1 MSPWSFALR
10 NVTRNLRR
18 SVLTGCVVTFGFCA
32 FALAG
37 GFMAQSL
44 EGLRDGTIRGG
55 IGHLQFA
62 AVAAFDD
69 GAAAAPGA
77 GLAGGREI
85 AAILAS
91 DPAVAEVLP
100 RIEFAGLVTT
110 GERSVPFLGTGL
122 DPGPEARAMD
132 APRLVV
138 EGAWLGGRSDRA
150 VILGTGLAAALT
162 VRVGGVVTLMT
173 TTPDGTLN
181 AVDATVAGLARIP
194 FRELNDR
201 YLATSLD
208 LAAELLSNRDGA
220 SKIVV
225 VLTDGAR
232 APAALSRLLGT
243 LEARGHPIAGRT
255 WLQLAPFY
263 RQVRTLYL
271 GIFGFMGALL
281 VIMVLLAAA
290 NTMMM
295 AVGERVREIGTLR
308 AIGTRARFIRRMFV
322 AEGLVLGIGG
332 CLAGALLSL
341 VVRFALNHSGIEL
354 PPPPGGVQGSILHVK
369 FYGAAYGAGAL
380 AMIATLAAASW
391 LPARRAARRR
401 IVEALA
407 HV

>member
-1 MSPWSFALR
+1 MSPWSIALR
-10 NVTRNLRR
+10 NVTRNPRR

-62 AVAAFDD
+62 DPAAFAE
-69 GAAAAPGA
+69 GAAAAPGS
-77 GLAGGREI
+77 GLGDAPGV
-85 AAILAS
+85 AAILAA

-100 RIEFAGLVTT
+100 RLEFTGLVAA
-110 GERSVPFLGTGL
+110 GDRSVPFLGTGL
-122 DPGPEARAMD
+122 DPAAEARVMD

-138 EGAWLGGRSDRA
+138 EGAWLRDRSDRA
-150 VILGTGLAAALT
+150 VILGTGLAAALS
-162 VRVGGVVTLMT
+162 VRVGDVITLMT
-173 TTPDGTLN
+173 TTRDGTLN
-181 AVDATVAGLARIP
+181 AVDAPVAGLARVP

-201 YLATSLD
+201 YLATTLD
-208 LAAELLSNRDGA
+208 LAADLLANRDGA

-225 VLTDGAR
+225 VLKDGGG
-232 APAALSRLLGT
+232 APASLARLLGT
-243 LEARGHPIAGRT
+243 LRARGHAIDGRT
-255 WLQLAPFY
+255 WIDLAPFY

-281 VIMVLLAAA
+281 VVMVLLASA

-308 AIGTRARFIRRMFV
+308 ALGTRARFIRRLFL
-322 AEGLVLGIGG
+322 AEGLVLGIAG

-341 VVRFALNHSGIEL
+341 VVRLVLNHSGIVL
-354 PPPPGGVQGSILHVK
+354 PPPPGGVQGSVLHVQI
-369 FYGAAYGAGAL
+369 YGAAYGAGAL
-380 AMIATLAAASW
+380 AMILTLAAASW
-391 LPARRAARRR
+391 LPARRATRLR